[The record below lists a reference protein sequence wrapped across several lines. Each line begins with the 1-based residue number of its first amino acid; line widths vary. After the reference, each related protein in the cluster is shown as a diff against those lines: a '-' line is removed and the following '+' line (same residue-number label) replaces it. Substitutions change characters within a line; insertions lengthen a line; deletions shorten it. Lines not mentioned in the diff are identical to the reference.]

1 MPEEIKERLSKTDI
15 ARYYSEQLKK
25 SNRKGDSPLTDFT
38 EFPID
43 YLYMGSVSEMPEI
56 RADENII
63 REILDGLISEQS
75 TKTCTIPISFVR
87 K

>member
-15 ARYYSEQLKK
+15 ASDYSEQLRK

-38 EFPID
+38 EFPRD
-43 YLYMGSVSEMPEI
+43 YLYMGSVSEMAEI

-63 REILDGLISEQS
+63 RKALYELISEQS
-75 TKTCTIPISFVR
+75 AKTCEIPISFAR

>member
-15 ARYYSEQLKK
+15 ASDYSEQLRK

-38 EFPID
+38 EFPRD
-43 YLYMGSVSEMPEI
+43 YLYMGSVSEMAEI

-63 REILDGLISEQS
+63 RKALHELISEQS
-75 TKTCTIPISFVR
+75 AKTCEIPISFVR

>member
-1 MPEEIKERLSKTDI
+1 MPEEIKERLPKTDI
-15 ARYYSEQLKK
+15 ASDYSEQLKK

-38 EFPID
+38 EFPRD

-75 TKTCTIPISFVR
+75 TQTCTIPISFVR

>member
-15 ARYYSEQLKK
+15 ASDYSEQLRK
-25 SNRKGDSPLTDFT
+25 SNCKGDSPLTDFT
-38 EFPID
+38 EFPRD

-56 RADENII
+56 KADENVI

-75 TKTCTIPISFVR
+75 TQTCTIPISFAR
-87 K
+87 E

>member
-1 MPEEIKERLSKTDI
+1 MNSLKSPI
-15 ARYYSEQLKK
+15 AKAIVH
-25 SNRKGDSPLTDFT
+25 LTDFT
-38 EFPID
+38 EFPRD

-75 TKTCTIPISFVR
+75 TQTCTIPISFVR